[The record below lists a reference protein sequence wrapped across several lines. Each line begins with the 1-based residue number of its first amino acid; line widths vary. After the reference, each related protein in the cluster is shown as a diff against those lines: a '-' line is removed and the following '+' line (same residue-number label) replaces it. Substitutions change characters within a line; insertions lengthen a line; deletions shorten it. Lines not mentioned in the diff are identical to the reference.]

1 MLSAWGRGAGRAVA
15 VRFARRCC
23 CGARRSSVYS
33 QVLRCLIMNL
43 ADIEGDRLVGK
54 HTLASVLG
62 PRSLTRL
69 YAAGQGVLYAGVV
82 VLAAAGS
89 CRSWWRWLSWPV
101 LRPDSTYCTRC
112 APGRWRSGAARQRH
126 VLGVHAAAADHLR
139 RWSRPGNLS
148 LRGSPAPAPSFA
160 IAAARQVMFVWWLT
174 RYRTGCPPWAGSG
187 RAARRAGSGRR
198 AGRAGMTTAAG
209 ATPSDIRVAQQLC
222 EHARRRTQPALREAV
237 SRLPGPLAPA
247 GAYQFGWQYTALRT
261 GQARPRPEQGRAVGR
276 RYGPPWRISPPRHW
290 AYRPSV
296 PSGSR
301 RDRTGAQLHAGPRR
315 HHGRGRHRRGRP
327 TLWKR
332 FGVGPALLAGDS
344 LHVLAME
351 ALLRRRDDRSAAGA
365 ALLNRALLATM
376 YGQVRDL
383 SFVQRPWAGPG
394 AVSVAE
400 YRAAAKGKTGALL
413 ACAAALGALLAGGR
427 PRQVA
432 RFAAFG
438 RHMGVAFQCAD
449 DILGLWG
456 DQRRTGKPVGNDL
469 LLARKTIPVL
479 LALTGDTPAAAR
491 LRELLTRKD
500 TPLTRQVL
508 PEALGLIGEAG
519 GEEATRREAEHQR
532 ELALRMLA
540 AVPMPAD
547 VRGRFAA
554 MAAYLTR
561 RGS

>member
-1 MLSAWGRGAGRAVA
+1 
-15 VRFARRCC
+15 
-23 CGARRSSVYS
+23 
-33 QVLRCLIMNL
+33 
-43 ADIEGDRLVGK
+43 
-54 HTLASVLG
+54 
-62 PRSLTRL
+62 
-69 YAAGQGVLYAGVV
+69 
-82 VLAAAGS
+82 
-89 CRSWWRWLSWPV
+89 
-101 LRPDSTYCTRC
+101 
-112 APGRWRSGAARQRH
+112 
-126 VLGVHAAAADHLR
+126 
-139 RWSRPGNLS
+139 
-148 LRGSPAPAPSFA
+148 
-160 IAAARQVMFVWWLT
+160 
-174 RYRTGCPPWAGSG
+174 
-187 RAARRAGSGRR
+187 
-198 AGRAGMTTAAG
+198 MTTAAG

-247 GAYQFGWQYTALRT
+247 GAYQFGWQHTGAADGAGAASGAGPDSGKAVRPALT
-261 GQARPRPEQGRAVGR
+261 YLAAEALGAPSERAV
-276 RYGPPWRISPPRHW
+276 P
-290 AYRPSV
+290 
-296 PSGSR
+296 
-301 RDRTGAQLHAGPRR
+301 GAVAIELVHNFTLVHDDITDGDAT
-315 HHGRGRHRRGRP
+315 RRGRP

-383 SFVQRPWAGPG
+383 SFVQRPWAGPD

-491 LRELLTRKD
+491 LRELLTRED